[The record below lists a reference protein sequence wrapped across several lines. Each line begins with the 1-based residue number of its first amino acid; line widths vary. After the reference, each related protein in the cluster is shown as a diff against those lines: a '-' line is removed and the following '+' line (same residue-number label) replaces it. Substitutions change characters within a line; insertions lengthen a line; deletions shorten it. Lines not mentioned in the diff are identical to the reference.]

1 MPYNHLTFDER
12 NVIFRMRFLGK
23 CQAEIARC
31 LGRHRS
37 TVSRELRRNAESDG
51 RYFPGTAQSLAYTRK
66 WVHLQ
71 RPKSGNVRLMA
82 HVQAKL
88 QQRWS
93 PQQIAGRLREVPSRT
108 LAGATISH
116 TTIYRWIWACPKRAE
131 RFKPYLRVAWKPR
144 RKPYG
149 KPSKRG
155 QIPDRVSIDE
165 RPKVVNLRER
175 LGDWEGD
182 TMVGKARRGYLATCV
197 DRTSRYLVAR
207 KLDACS
213 AKQIRQGLHDAMR
226 RLPREKRKTL
236 TVDNGR
242 EFACHKNLTR
252 LLGLAVYFAHP
263 YSSWERGTNE
273 NTNGLLRQYV
283 PKKMDFSQLTDW
295 RLASYVWELNNRPR
309 KCLNYRTPA
318 EVFHQ
323 RDVALT
329 L

>member
-1 MPYNHLTFDER
+1 MPYKHLTMDER
-12 NVIFRMRFLGK
+12 NVIFRMKLLCK
-23 CQAEIARC
+23 SHTEIARC
-31 LGRHRS
+31 TGRSPS
-37 TVSRELRRNAESDG
+37 TISRELRRNAQWDG
-51 RYFPGTAQSLAYTRK
+51 RYFSGSAQAFANTRRRA
-66 WVHLQ
+66 HIR
-71 RPKSGNVRLMA
+71 RPKTGDNQLMA
-82 HVQAKL
+82 YVETKL

-93 PQQIAGRLREVPSRT
+93 PQQIAGRLREVPRRT
-108 LAGATISH
+108 LGRATISH
-116 TTIYRWIWACPKRAE
+116 TTIYRWIWACPRRAG
-131 RFKPYLRVAWKPR
+131 RFKPYLRVAWKKR

-155 QIPDRVSIDE
+155 HIPGRVSIDE
-165 RPKVVNLRER
+165 RPDGVAERRR

-182 TMVGKARRGYLATCV
+182 TIVGKGRSGYVATCV
-197 DRTSRYLVAR
+197 DRKSRYVVAR
-207 KLDACS
+207 KLETCS
-213 AKQIRQGLHDAMR
+213 AKQLKLGLHGAMR
-226 RLPREKRKTL
+226 RLPAAKRKTL
-236 TVDNGR
+236 TTDNGK
-242 EFACHKNLTR
+242 EFACHKDLTR

-295 RLASYVWELNNRPR
+295 QLASYIWQLNNRPR

-318 EVFHQ
+318 EVFHE

>member
-1 MPYNHLTFDER
+1 MSYKHLTMDER
-12 NVIFRMRFLGK
+12 NVIRRMRFLGHN
-23 CQAEIARC
+23 QAQIARC
-31 LGRHRS
+31 LGRHPG
-37 TVSRELRRNAESDG
+37 TIGRELNRNTQFDG
-51 RYFPGTAQSLAYTRK
+51 RYSPGVAQIKASLRRRAH
-66 WVHLQ
+66 VQ
-71 RPKSGNVRLMA
+71 RPKTGNALLMA
-82 HVQAKL
+82 YVAERLHR
-88 QQRWS
+88 RWS
-93 PQQIAGRLREVPSRT
+93 PQQIAGRLREVPGLT
-108 LAGATISH
+108 LGGATISH
-116 TTIYRWIWACPKRAE
+116 TSIYRWIWACPQRA
-131 RFKPYLRVAWKPR
+131 RRLRPYLRVACKSR

-149 KPSKRG
+149 KPSRRG
-155 QIPDRVSIDE
+155 QIPGRVSIDE
-165 RPKVVNLRER
+165 RPEVVTERRR

-182 TMVGKARRGYLATCV
+182 TVVGRGRNGYVATCV

-213 AKQIRQGLHDAMR
+213 SRNLKEGLHDAMR
-226 RLPREKRKTL
+226 RLPAAKRKTL

-242 EFACHKNLTR
+242 EFACHKDLRR

-295 RLASYVWELNNRPR
+295 QVASYVLELNHRPR

-318 EVFHQ
+318 EVFHE
-323 RDVALT
+323 RIVALT